1 MPYAQ
6 GRGLQSGQHGGPD
19 SPGDIAQFR
28 CDDRWI
34 PLIRRAAAERRDQG
48 IREQIKVLSGR
59 AAENN
64 PVGAENGQQCG
75 QSRRNLSSVVFE
87 GAGGLAVAAAG
98 GSGTGRYGET
108 RATRRR
114 SGIGELFEGVRRG
127 PSRCAAS

>member
-75 QSRRNLSSVVFE
+75 QSRRNLSSV
-87 GAGGLAVAAAG
+87 
-98 GSGTGRYGET
+98 
-108 RATRRR
+108 AT
-114 SGIGELFEGVRRG
+114 
-127 PSRCAAS
+127 AASAHKAGNRHPIVDRTSLTLKFTSKIFIVKTDV